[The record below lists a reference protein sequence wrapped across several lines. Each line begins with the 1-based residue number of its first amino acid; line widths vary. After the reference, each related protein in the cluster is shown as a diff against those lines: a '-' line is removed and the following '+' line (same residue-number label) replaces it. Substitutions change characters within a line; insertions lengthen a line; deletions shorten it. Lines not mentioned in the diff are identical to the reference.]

1 MELKKIFLLIVIVCI
16 TTIKAKTQD
25 TFYGEIGLTG
35 GCGFVLGD
43 TNGFL
48 FQYSQPVG
56 GLYAKYKI
64 NGRWETRLQFDGG
77 LLGYAKGQ
85 KSVYG
90 GLQALGEFNFFN
102 YGVKKWEAD
111 CSWFSPSL
119 VAGLGLVAF
128 DLAGKPKFTV
138 TIPMGIGM
146 KFKLSN
152 RVNAGLYWTVAKAFS
167 DKLDNASN
175 PNGEYGK
182 FWNNQD
188 WYSTA
193 QVYLSFNFY
202 KICAPCRNGAKAK
215 KKR

>member
-64 NGRWETRLQFDGG
+64 NGRWETRLQLDGG
-77 LLGYAKGQ
+77 LLGYVKGQ

-119 VAGLGLVAF
+119 VAGLGLVVF

-167 DKLDNASN
+167 DKIAETIIVLNVDA
-175 PNGEYGK
+175 GG
-182 FWNNQD
+182 
-188 WYSTA
+188 
-193 QVYLSFNFY
+193 
-202 KICAPCRNGAKAK
+202 
-215 KKR
+215 